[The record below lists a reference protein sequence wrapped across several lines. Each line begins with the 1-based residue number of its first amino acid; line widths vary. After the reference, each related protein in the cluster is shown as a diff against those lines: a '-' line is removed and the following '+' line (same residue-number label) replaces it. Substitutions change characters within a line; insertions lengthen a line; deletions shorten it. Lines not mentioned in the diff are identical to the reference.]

1 MKIRDGFV
9 TNSSSTNFI
18 IISKE
23 ELSADYLY
31 KKLGFED
38 NSPLYEQGMKLCEEI
53 LGGTTRGLRW
63 FEWDYLDYEKIK
75 EIFGEKSAKKFLIL
89 KNKGFIVHVG
99 HTSNDSDELTNFFTT
114 DSFEIDERDFYINGK
129 NCVW

>member
-23 ELSADYLY
+23 ELTTDYLY

-38 NSPLYEQGMKLCEEI
+38 NSPMREQGMKLCEEI
-53 LGGTTRGLRW
+53 LYGTTRGLRW
-63 FEWDYLDYEKIK
+63 FDCDNLDYEKIK
-75 EIFGEKSAKKFLIL
+75 EIFGEKTAKKYSIL
-89 KNKGFIVHVG
+89 TNKGYIVHVG
-99 HTSNDSDELTNFFTT
+99 YTSSDSDELTTFFTT
-114 DSFEIDERDFYINGK
+114 DSFEIDKRDFYINGK